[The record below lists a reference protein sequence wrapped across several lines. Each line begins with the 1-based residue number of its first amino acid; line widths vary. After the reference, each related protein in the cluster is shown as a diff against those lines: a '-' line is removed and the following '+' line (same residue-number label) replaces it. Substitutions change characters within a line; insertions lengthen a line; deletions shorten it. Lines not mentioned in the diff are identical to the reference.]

1 MGTCRF
7 ARVCSWPGSSW
18 RNSFFQASRKDVP
31 LLSASLLHCSTWEG
45 EKKKIVDWPSRDG
58 PIRLPSLPS
67 SRKVPISYSESP
79 REGIQWVHALGEPRK
94 PLTQDGRGGGFS
106 LVSCE
111 QRGSYRPP
119 GPGDLKT
126 QWCVCPLWNPETLR
140 SSKRLPSEAT
150 RPSLAASPGQ
160 TPLWGSPS
168 EPAGREMDAERV
180 RDRAGESGRARGSH
194 RGWRKGSFGPPRGA
208 GRSRGGREEEK
219 RWCSLGS
226 PSRSR
231 FPREERRGRG
241 RGRRERRELRP
252 GQRGA
257 EDSVEKLDWPRGA
270 ERAGPGM
277 EGARGGDSGLAR
289 TLQRCSQTPKEGNPL
304 LLSHL
309 RHAPWPRG
317 APAPTWTLPRRCPC
331 WNPALKERKGANPLQ
346 LRMAACS

>member
-1 MGTCRF
+1 M
-7 ARVCSWPGSSW
+7 
-18 RNSFFQASRKDVP
+18 
-31 LLSASLLHCSTWEG
+31 
-45 EKKKIVDWPSRDG
+45 
-58 PIRLPSLPS
+58 
-67 SRKVPISYSESP
+67 P
-79 REGIQWVHALGEPRK
+79 RESG
-94 PLTQDGRGGGFS
+94 T
-106 LVSCE
+106 
-111 QRGSYRPP
+111 
-119 GPGDLKT
+119 
-126 QWCVCPLWNPETLR
+126 
-140 SSKRLPSEAT
+140 
-150 RPSLAASPGQ
+150 
-160 TPLWGSPS
+160 
-168 EPAGREMDAERV
+168 
-180 RDRAGESGRARGSH
+180 GRARVDGLV
-194 RGWRKGSFGPPRGA
+194 GATEAGGKGADGPPRGA

-277 EGARGGDSGLAR
+277 EGARGGGAGLPRPRLLSGRRTAR
-289 TLQRCSQTPKEGNPL
+289 TLQRCSQTPKEGNSL